1 MAKLY
6 FKWGVMN
13 SGKSLEI
20 LSRNYNFKERGIG
33 TLVMK
38 STLDIRDSNII
49 KSRALNTEEKC
60 VPITPS
66 DDVYKTIVR
75 YIAARIEAGLPEIK
89 WVIVDEAQFLI
100 EEQVDQLANIV
111 DELDINVLCYG
122 LRTDFQTKLFP
133 GSKRLFE
140 IADKFEE
147 MRSTCRCGERA
158 SVNVRIDKDGKV
170 VTEGPQVE
178 CGSEDKYITLCR
190 KCYKKA
196 IEDGHL

>member
-89 WVIVDEAQFLI
+89 WVIVDEAQFLT

-111 DELDINVLCYG
+111 DELDVNVLCYG

>member
-75 YIAARIEAGLPEIK
+75 YIAARIEAELPEIK
-89 WVIVDEAQFLI
+89 WVIVDEAQFLT
-100 EEQVDQLANIV
+100 ETQVDQLANIV

-158 SVNVRIDKDGKV
+158 SVNVRIDKDRKV

>member
-38 STLDIRDSNII
+38 STLDIRDSSII
-49 KSRALNTEEKC
+49 KSRALNTEERC
-60 VPITPS
+60 VPITPE
-66 DDVYKTIVR
+66 DDIYKTIVR
-75 YIAARIEAGLPEIK
+75 YVAARIEAACPEIK
-89 WVIVDEAQFLI
+89 WVIVDEAQFLS
-100 EEQVDQLANIV
+100 EQQVDQLARIV

-147 MRSTCRCGERA
+147 MRSTCQCGERA
-158 SVNVRIDKDGKV
+158 SVNVRIDNEGKV

-178 CGSEDKYITLCR
+178 CGSEDRYITLCR
-190 KCYKKA
+190 KCYKKS
-196 IEDGHL
+196 IEEGHI

>member
-20 LSRNYNFKERGIG
+20 LSRNYNFKECGIG

-38 STLDIRDSNII
+38 STVDVRDSNII
-49 KSRALNTEEKC
+49 KSRALNTEERC
-60 VPITPS
+60 VPIAPR
-66 DDVYKTIVR
+66 DDVYSKIVR
-75 YIAARIEAGLPEIK
+75 YVAARIESACQEVK
-89 WVIVDEAQFLI
+89 WVIIDEAQFLS
-100 EEQVDQLANIV
+100 ENQVDQLAQIV
-111 DELDINVLCYG
+111 DELDINVICYG
-122 LRTDFQTKLFP
+122 LRTDFRTQLFP

-190 KCYKKA
+190 KCYKNA
-196 IEDGHL
+196 IE

>member
-89 WVIVDEAQFLI
+89 WVIVDEAQFLT
-100 EEQVDQLANIV
+100 EEQVDQLAN
-111 DELDINVLCYG
+111 INVLCYG

-196 IEDGHL
+196 IDDGHL

>member
-20 LSRNYNFKERGIG
+20 LSRNYNFKEREIG

-196 IEDGHL
+196 IDEGHL

>member
-196 IEDGHL
+196 IDEGHL

>member
-89 WVIVDEAQFLI
+89 WVIVDEAQFLT
-100 EEQVDQLANIV
+100 ETQVDQLANIV

>member
-89 WVIVDEAQFLI
+89 WVIVDEAQFLT

>member
-89 WVIVDEAQFLI
+89 WVIVDEAQFLTK
-100 EEQVDQLANIV
+100 EQVDQLANIV

-158 SVNVRIDKDGKV
+158 SVNVRISKDGKV

-196 IEDGHL
+196 IDDDHL

>member
-38 STLDIRDSNII
+38 STVDVRDSNII
-49 KSRALNTEEKC
+49 KSRALNTEERC
-60 VPITPS
+60 VPIAPE
-66 DDVYKTIVR
+66 DDVYKKIVR
-75 YIAARIEAGLPEIK
+75 YVAARIESACPVVK
-89 WVIVDEAQFLI
+89 WVIIDEAQFLS
-100 EEQVDQLANIV
+100 EEQVDQLAQIV
-111 DELDINVLCYG
+111 DELDINVICYG
-122 LRTDFQTKLFP
+122 LRTDFRTKLFP

-190 KCYKKA
+190 KCYKNA
-196 IEDGHL
+196 IEQGHI

>member
-89 WVIVDEAQFLI
+89 WVIVDEAQFLT

-196 IEDGHL
+196 IDDGHL